1 MEGNTIS
8 LEENVPGGGGSM
20 MTDQKKFTMLI
31 VDDEIINREILKDLF
46 EEYYEIE
53 TAADGREAVNKILE
67 APERYSAVL
76 LDVIM
81 PEMDGLEVLRRLRA
95 KDLLSQVPVFLI
107 TAENTTERIREAYE
121 LGAMDVIGKPVV
133 PYIVHRRVESVI
145 ELFEARKRLRSQVSW
160 QKEKL
165 LESALRIKE
174 LNQGM
179 IEAMA
184 TAIEFRDVESG
195 DHVQRIRNITECM
208 LLNTK
213 LGEGMSRQDIE
224 NIALASVMHDVGKI
238 AIPDAILNKPGRLTA
253 EEFEIMKN
261 HAALGEQLLGSIPVL
276 RQSRIYKYACDIAR
290 HHHERW
296 DGRGYPDGLKG
307 NEISIWTQIVS
318 IADVYDALSCK
329 RVYKDAFTR
338 ERVLEMIRDGEC
350 GAFSPQLLEA
360 FFSVEEEISR
370 MYESETL
377 SL

>member
-133 PYIVHRRVESVI
+133 P
-145 ELFEARKRLRSQVSW
+145 
-160 QKEKL
+160 
-165 LESALRIKE
+165 RIS
-174 LNQGM
+174 
-179 IEAMA
+179 
-184 TAIEFRDVESG
+184 F
-195 DHVQRIRNITECM
+195 
-208 LLNTK
+208 
-213 LGEGMSRQDIE
+213 
-224 NIALASVMHDVGKI
+224 IAG
-238 AIPDAILNKPGRLTA
+238 
-253 EEFEIMKN
+253 
-261 HAALGEQLLGSIPVL
+261 
-276 RQSRIYKYACDIAR
+276 
-290 HHHERW
+290 
-296 DGRGYPDGLKG
+296 
-307 NEISIWTQIVS
+307 
-318 IADVYDALSCK
+318 
-329 RVYKDAFTR
+329 
-338 ERVLEMIRDGEC
+338 
-350 GAFSPQLLEA
+350 
-360 FFSVEEEISR
+360 
-370 MYESETL
+370 
-377 SL
+377 